1 MAEGF
6 SFFVCTFAVDMEKRI
21 HRVMLCLASNCR
33 QEYYMAE
40 ARQRLEGLLGNLRF
54 TSAHWTEPVSDAC
67 KRIGQNDRDACKSI
81 DQTTPP
87 LWGTLPTQEEN
98 RGMYL
103 NQLAVGETMLGA
115 DDLNEKLKEIEQS
128 LDRKHD
134 GSGRVTIDIDLLL
147 YDDVRYHLRDWERD
161 YVKDLLPELTSFA

>member
-1 MAEGF
+1 
-6 SFFVCTFAVDMEKRI
+6 
-21 HRVMLCLASNCR
+21 
-33 QEYYMAE
+33 
-40 ARQRLEGLLGNLRF
+40 
-54 TSAHWTEPVSDAC
+54 
-67 KRIGQNDRDACKSI
+67 
-81 DQTTPP
+81 
-87 LWGTLPTQEEN
+87 
-98 RGMYL
+98 MYL